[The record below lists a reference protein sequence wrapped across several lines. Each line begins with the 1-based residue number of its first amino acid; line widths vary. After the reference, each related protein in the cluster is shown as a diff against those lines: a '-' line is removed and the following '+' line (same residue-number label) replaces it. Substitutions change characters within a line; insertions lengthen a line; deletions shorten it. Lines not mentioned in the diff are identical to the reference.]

1 MYRSVPP
8 QQADDQAEIITFL
21 EASDSHGIDQPVVRL
36 DTHISHIFL
45 AGDRAYKL
53 KRAVRLDYLDFS
65 TLAKR
70 RQACMTEL
78 WLNRRTA
85 PDLYLYV
92 QSINR
97 QADGSIGFGPGEP
110 VDWLVVMQRF
120 EDRAL
125 LSDVAAQGGLT
136 PRLINQ
142 LADTIARFHASL
154 PGIVADESRARV
166 RAVIEENDRCL
177 SLHRNKIYPALD
189 VEKLLIMSELQLEK
203 LAPLLDLRAQSGHI
217 RHCHG
222 DLHLANICLW
232 KDVPTLFDCLEFNKE
247 LAMVDVLYDIAFLLM
262 DLWHLGFRPE
272 ANALFNRYLDMTG
285 EAGGI
290 AAMPLFLSM
299 RAAVRAHV
307 SATQSAMAGDDRQ
320 KQQLTDGAERYL
332 STALELLHVSSPQL
346 VVIGGLS
353 GTGKSTLA
361 RAIAPKL
368 GLPIGARLL
377 RTDVLRKRMLGFA
390 PEERLDEQAYG
401 PDQNEKVY
409 HRLLD
414 EIADALASGWSV
426 IADGVFAR
434 QETRERIEALATEA
448 QVPFTGIWLEAPADV
463 LKARVDNRTHD
474 ASDAN
479 AEIVERQLQSEVGSL
494 DEWHFIDSRGE
505 HENIAATVLSLLPKS
520 EMPA

>member
-1 MYRSVPP
+1 M
-8 QQADDQAEIITFL
+8 
-21 EASDSHGIDQPVVRL
+21 
-36 DTHISHIFL
+36 
-45 AGDRAYKL
+45 
-53 KRAVRLDYLDFS
+53 
-65 TLAKR
+65 
-70 RQACMTEL
+70 
-78 WLNRRTA
+78 
-85 PDLYLYV
+85 
-92 QSINR
+92 
-97 QADGSIGFGPGEP
+97 
-110 VDWLVVMQRF
+110 
-120 EDRAL
+120 
-125 LSDVAAQGGLT
+125 
-136 PRLINQ
+136 
-142 LADTIARFHASL
+142 
-154 PGIVADESRARV
+154 
-166 RAVIEENDRCL
+166 
-177 SLHRNKIYPALD
+177 
-189 VEKLLIMSELQLEK
+189 
-203 LAPLLDLRAQSGHI
+203 
-217 RHCHG
+217 
-222 DLHLANICLW
+222 
-232 KDVPTLFDCLEFNKE
+232 
-247 LAMVDVLYDIAFLLM
+247 
-262 DLWHLGFRPE
+262 
-272 ANALFNRYLDMTG
+272 
-285 EAGGI
+285 
-290 AAMPLFLSM
+290 
-299 RAAVRAHV
+299 
-307 SATQSAMAGDDRQ
+307 
-320 KQQLTDGAERYL
+320 TDGAERYL

-414 EIADALASGWSV
+414 EIAGALASGWSV